1 MLNNKKTTI
10 KDIAKKLGIH
20 HSTVSRALRD
30 HPDVTPETKALVKK
44 TAEEMNYSPNMFAR
58 SLKNNQSNLIGVIVP
73 EIRHHFFADVIS
85 GIEEVA
91 SKHGYIILV
100 AQSNESY
107 EREIANTNALIE
119 NRIAGLLVSVSQETE
134 NGEHFNKYL
143 SEGGTV
149 VFFDRILDDVN
160 AAKVIV
166 DDYAGAFKATEY
178 LIKKGYKNIAHIAG
192 TKHLSISQKRFAGYK
207 DALLK
212 HNLKYKSSNVVWAG
226 FHESDGAA
234 AAEKLLKNKKRPDAI
249 FAVND
254 PTAIGAYEIIDKMN
268 LTIPGDVAVV
278 GFSNNPI
285 SAFVKPSLTTVE
297 QPSYEMGKAAM
308 ELLIHQLN
316 KKRKGGKNPVK
327 ILKTKLIKRDSA

>member
-30 HPDVTPETKALVKK
+30 HPDVTPKMKTLVKK
-44 TAEEMNYSPNMFAR
+44 TAAEMNYSPNMFAR

-73 EIRHHFFADVIS
+73 EIRHHFFADVIG
-85 GIEEVA
+85 GIEEIA

-107 EREIANTNALIE
+107 EREIENTNALIE
-119 NRIAGLLVSVSQETE
+119 NRAAGLLVSVSQETRS
-134 NGEHFNKYL
+134 GKHFKRFIE
-143 SEGGTV
+143 EGGTI
-149 VFFDRILDDVN
+149 VFFDRALEDVN
-160 AAKVIV
+160 AAKVVV
-166 DDYAGAFKATEY
+166 DDYAGAFKATEF

-192 TKHLSISQKRFAGYK
+192 TKELSISQKRFSGYK
-207 DALLK
+207 DALKKYGFELK
-212 HNLKYKSSNVVWAG
+212 KSNIVWAG
-226 FHESDGAA
+226 FQEEDGAKA
-234 AAEKLLKNKKRPDAI
+234 TELLLSKKKRPDAI
-249 FAVND
+249 FSVND
-254 PTAIGAYEIIDKMN
+254 PTAIGAYEVIERKKLIIPD
-268 LTIPGDVAVV
+268 DVAVI

-308 ELLIHQLN
+308 ELLIGQLI
-316 KKRKGGKNPVK
+316 KKRKGGKKPVK
-327 ILKTKLIKRDSA
+327 ILKTKLIIRDSV